1 MRPPAAGGDN
11 LIPPLPSKEVLRIA
25 EGFVPLIIAL
35 FSSSSSSSS
44 SNGSGRVAV
53 LMMVVVVVVLVVFE
67 AVFHAVA
74 ERAISLF

>member
-25 EGFVPLIIAL
+25 EGFVSLIIVL
-35 FSSSSSSSS
+35 CSSSSSS

-53 LMMVVVVVVLVVFE
+53 LMMVVVVVVVVLVVFE